1 MSDQHHDTDD
11 TTERAR
17 KISASSDP
25 LLYARSASQYHAQ
38 LYNDH
43 QQRSTSSDER
53 QSPPKLPAFQNA
65 MLAIEP
71 PNLYKTALQL
81 SSEIDLQNWWYSVVD
96 ILSNSSFHASR
107 ACLSLPQDPSEPYH
121 SAWGIKAVH
130 SRAEFPESAETDSV
144 SSTNNE
150 HSDDYFTKTSRKS
163 VDLTDASQEEEKPS
177 IPTLPLCFES
187 LQPLDRDEE
196 PLIDKNSI
204 DRIIRRGTTVVLS
217 REYRHNQSSDP
228 QQVGENSQQNGSGMF
243 KRTLMERLDSYH
255 HHHQLHHQQNAPP
268 GAQLQQSLERKRH
281 ENNSAFRRNS
291 AISTLPQTPTF
302 DLACLNLQP
311 TDDDCKFGDLEVL
324 PHSSSSGAESTLGTQ
339 SGLPSAERQ
348 REYVFDEYEQQQP
361 SPWSQSPAPSPAMM
375 DPNVNPFFQTAL
387 TIDDDAFNP
396 TSPESYESSNVS
408 YPMPVGNVHSIVHI
422 PIYHQTGRRNSGKSL
437 HVEAPFAILSFLSA
451 VVPYPQVMISCIN
464 SLVPFIANSLSNC
477 LAHQTLSR
485 QAFYYRH
492 QDSGHAA
499 TSTSTDSPSKKL
511 VQNNSPESAS
521 SDPLSPEHAKHY
533 TATDTDSAT
542 PTPTANGA
550 YDKRGPFSA
559 GGMAMLHK
567 TAFEA
572 MNESMAPTDDTP
584 PNYDLNYDR
593 DTNSIVQMTPSYEQ
607 SRFIPSDIRIEDESP
622 STSKSSKRGTESS
635 AHPSSP
641 TSSRSASPL
650 SSAIRHGWDAISP
663 TTGLPIIASI
673 PPSSIEKWRRFSSS
687 SSAYESDA
695 GIMSTGE
702 SKSPGSIQS
711 PGSVKSISSVKSP
724 STLSPS
730 SIRSP
735 VSVKSPS
742 TLSPSSIKSS
752 NSYISPSPI
761 KSPNLQVDTHPSLPA
776 TPDIPTPNEDTAMPP
791 PSAEDDT
798 LAGDEADEPPDK
810 PKPKIK
816 RKQYSPHGVTSATTT
831 VGNGPPEENTI
842 NLSEKS
848 SSKEHKSETMIM
860 PRSRLL
866 RLIIDGIPI
875 HVFTCSTRTGKTT
888 WVNSR
893 VMQYS
898 GLSMKHHVGSRWLS
912 HMHPD
917 DRAACKRQWKTA
929 FEDGVGFA
937 GQYRLRRFDGEYRH
951 FLWRTVPLR
960 DTKGQIINWFG
971 TCTDIH
977 DEQIAKEYTIR
988 QMEIEHNERKYRLL
1002 AETIPQLVFTFSP
1015 EFGITYA
1022 NQKWESY
1029 SGQPL
1034 EDTKGLAFM
1043 EQVHAEDRYKL
1054 RLPDLPDEG
1063 DVGVSWQEEV
1073 RLRSKDDE
1081 YRWFLIKCI
1090 SVQQD
1095 EIPDARWFGTG
1106 TDINDQ
1112 KLFEQKLKEAHDA
1125 AQKSTESKTRFLS
1138 NMSHEIRT
1146 PLIGITGMINFM
1158 LDSELTAE
1166 QLDYAHTIQQ
1176 SAESLLVVIN
1186 DILDLSKVEA
1196 GMMKLE
1202 MEPFSLL
1209 GMVED
1214 ANELL
1219 STLAIQ
1225 KGLEMSFWVDQEVPD
1240 VVVGD
1245 RIRLRQ
1251 VLLNLIGNAIKFTSA
1266 GEVYTKC
1273 SVHQPVNASNEVML
1287 MFEVVD
1293 TGSGFDAEGEAVMFK
1308 PFSQIDASS
1317 TRKHGGSG
1325 LGLVISRQLIE
1336 LHGGTVTCSSRKGE
1350 GSTFYFTVKFT
1361 IPSNTT
1367 EPRPQTPQE
1376 ETIKSPFFRS
1386 SAFSVNA
1393 QSGGSHQAFHQPNAS
1408 FEKPS
1413 TFGTSSPLEHSIKH
1427 SQLDGLTSAS
1437 RLQEALLYKNAPP
1450 GGLLPV
1456 GAQMNPEVTSDFA
1469 GAIKKRDLALKI
1481 SKELQLPKTFR
1492 TSAEDIHEAIEAS
1505 EGEPTI
1511 VVQHAAPIC
1520 PRALVISEW
1529 LYSKNVVVEHVKL
1542 LLQDKY
1548 NDATQ
1553 LDICNSHVE
1562 ALQILTDPD
1571 TKPYSW
1577 IVINLS
1583 MQHHILPLVR
1593 HIACSPVHQ
1602 DAITI
1607 VLTTHL
1613 QRTTIFDGAANE
1625 SDLFKKC
1632 EFVFKPLKRSKI
1644 DMLFPSPNEPAKQP
1658 SLSGTLPSQLTPRR
1672 HVPSVQQQTVAGQQE
1687 VFRRMLA
1694 DVGNRGYHVLLVEDN
1709 LVNQKVMIRYLQR
1722 VGLEVDIAAD
1732 GCQCVDTVMSHPHGY
1747 YALILCDLFMPV
1759 KDGYEATHEIRQ
1771 WEASLNPKQP
1781 PIPIV
1786 ALSANVMSDV
1796 ATKCKEVG
1804 FSHYISKP
1812 VNFTTLSQ
1820 VVRGYI
1826 KEYESNQ
1833 AQNKQAA

>member
-1 MSDQHHDTDD
+1 MQQGPSTVNVSNMSDQHHDPDG
-11 TTERAR
+11 TTQHIR
-17 KISASSDP
+17 KSSSSSDP
-25 LLYARSASQYHAQ
+25 LLYARSASQYHAK

-53 QSPPKLPAFQNA
+53 QSPPQLPPFQNV
-65 MLAIEP
+65 MLSFEP

-96 ILSNSSFHASR
+96 VLSNSSFHASR

-121 SAWGIKAVH
+121 SAWGVKAVH
-130 SRAEFPESAETDSV
+130 SRAEFPDSAESDSV
-144 SSTNNE
+144 DSTNNE
-150 HSDDYFTKTSRKS
+150 HSDDYFTKTERKS
-163 VDLTDASQEEEKPS
+163 VDLTDASQEEEKPN

-187 LQPLDRDEE
+187 LQPFDRDEE

-228 QQVGENSQQNGSGMF
+228 LQVGESSQQIGSGMF

-268 GAQLQQSLERKRH
+268 GAQMQQQNIERNRNEINSTSRRH
-281 ENNSAFRRNS
+281 SAM
-291 AISTLPQTPTF
+291 STLPQTPTF
-302 DLACLNLQP
+302 DLACLNLQAS
-311 TDDDCKFGDLEVL
+311 DDNCKFGDSEVL
-324 PHSSSSGAESTLGTQ
+324 PHSDSSGAESTLNTQ
-339 SGLPSAERQ
+339 TGLQPNVDLKRD
-348 REYVFDEYEQQQP
+348 YVFDEYEQQQP

-375 DPNVNPFFQTAL
+375 DPNVNPFFTTAL

-437 HVEAPFAILSFLSA
+437 HAEAPFAILSFLSA

-464 SLVPFIANSLSNC
+464 SLVPFIATSLSNC

-511 VQNNSPESAS
+511 TQNISPESAS
-521 SDPLSPEHAKHY
+521 SNPLSPEHARQY

-567 TAFEA
+567 NAFEA
-572 MNESMAPTDDTP
+572 IDESKAPADDTP
-584 PNYDLNYDR
+584 PNYDLDYDNN
-593 DTNSIVQMTPSYEQ
+593 TKSIVQMTPSCEQ
-607 SRFIPSDIRIEDESP
+607 PSFLPAHINTKDESP
-622 STSKSSKRGTESS
+622 TSKSGDHDTNSS
-635 AHPSSP
+635 AHPYSP

-673 PPSSIEKWRRFSSS
+673 PPSSIDKWRRLSSS
-687 SSAYESDA
+687 SSAYESDV
-695 GIMSTGE
+695 GVMSTAE
-702 SKSPGSIQS
+702 SKSPGSVQS
-711 PGSVKSISSVKSP
+711 PGSVKSVKSS

-735 VSVKSPS
+735 ASIKSPA

-752 NSYISPSPI
+752 HSCISPSPGI
-761 KSPNLQVDTHPSLPA
+761 SPTLQVKGQTALPA
-776 TPDIPTPNEDTAMPP
+776 TPDIPTINEDTAMPP
-791 PSAEDDT
+791 PSGEDDT

-810 PKPKIK
+810 PRNKIK
-816 RKQYSPHGVTSATTT
+816 RKQYAPHGVPSVPST
-831 VGNGPPEENTI
+831 VEGGPPPEENTI
-842 NLSEKS
+842 QLSEKS
-848 SSKEHKSETMIM
+848 SSKEHKRDTMIM

-875 HVFTCSTRTGKTT
+875 HVF
-888 WVNSR
+888 R

-898 GLSMKHHVGSRWLS
+898 GLGMKDHVGSRWLS

-917 DRAACKRQWKTA
+917 DRAACKRQWKAA

-937 GQYRLRRFDGEYRH
+937 GQYRLRRFDGDYRH

-988 QMEIEHNERKYRLL
+988 QMETEHNERKYRLL

-1090 SVQQD
+1090 SVQQN

-1158 LDSELTAE
+1158 LDSDLTAE

-1266 GEVYTKC
+1266 GEVFTKC
-1273 SVHQPVNASNEVML
+1273 SIHQPVNDSNEIML

-1293 TGSGFDAEGEAVMFK
+1293 TGSGFDSEGEAVMFK
-1308 PFSQIDASS
+1308 PFSQIDTSS

-1336 LHGGTVTCSSRKGE
+1336 LHGGTVKCSSQKGE

-1367 EPRPQTPQE
+1367 EPKPQTPQE

-1386 SAFSVNA
+1386 SAYSVNA
-1393 QSGGSHQAFHQPNAS
+1393 QSGGSHQPFHQPSSS
-1408 FEKPS
+1408 FENPS
-1413 TFGTSSPLEHSIKH
+1413 SFGTSSPLEHSIKH

-1456 GAQMNPEVTSDFA
+1456 GVQMNPEVTSDFA

-1481 SKELQLPKTFR
+1481 SKELQLPKAFR
-1492 TSAEDIHEAIEAS
+1492 TSAEDIPQAIEES

-1511 VVQHAAPIC
+1511 VVHPAAPIC

-1529 LYSKNVVVEHVKL
+1529 LYSKNVVVEHVKT

-1553 LDICNSHVE
+1553 LDVCNSHVE
-1562 ALQILTDPD
+1562 ALQMLTDPD
-1571 TKPYSW
+1571 TKPYTW
-1577 IVINLS
+1577 IIINLS

-1602 DAITI
+1602 DAISI

-1625 SDLFKKC
+1625 NGLFKKC
-1632 EFVFKPLKRSKI
+1632 EFIFKPLKRSKI
-1644 DMLFPSPNEPAKQP
+1644 DMLFPSPNEPVRQP
-1658 SLSGTLPSQLTPRR
+1658 SLSGTLLSQMTPRR

-1771 WEASLNPKQP
+1771 WEASLNPRQP

-1833 AQNKQAA
+1833 AHKNKQAA